1 MNRLNEL
8 LPYLTFSNICRVL
21 TIFGFIY
28 FVVKCFI
35 MKQAPVPKAAFKQ
48 VPHELLESCVDQLV
62 KKEKEP
68 FAPYTPPKELLQSLQ
83 QDREDEEA
91 LKELLCDICEH
102 LGMDGSYIKLVI
114 QHSPVTDR
122 AGEIE
127 TDLAFTT
134 IRLEIQKTYQVDTL
148 VAVLA
153 HEATHLKL
161 YYRGVRR
168 KDSWENEILTDT
180 AAVFYGFYDVMYRG
194 YEVRQGENA
203 FSYHKVGY
211 ISQQDIKFIGELLD
225 KISQKRYT

>member
-8 LPYLTFSNICRVL
+8 LPYLTFCNICRVL

-28 FVVKCFI
+28 FVVKRFI

-68 FAPYTPPKELLQSLQ
+68 FAPYTPPKELIQSLQ

-114 QHSPVTDR
+114 QHTPVTDR

-153 HEATHLKL
+153 HEATHL
-161 YYRGVRR
+161 
-168 KDSWENEILTDT
+168 
-180 AAVFYGFYDVMYRG
+180 
-194 YEVRQGENA
+194 
-203 FSYHKVGY
+203 
-211 ISQQDIKFIGELLD
+211 
-225 KISQKRYT
+225 

>member
-1 MNRLNEL
+1 MNRLKEL
-8 LPYLTFSNICRVL
+8 LSYLTLSNICQIL

-28 FVVKCFI
+28 FVIKRFI
-35 MKQAPVPKAAFKQ
+35 MKQAPVPRSAFKQ
-48 VPHELLESCVDQLV
+48 VPHELLESCVDQLI

-68 FAPYTPPKELLQSLQ
+68 FAPYTPKEELLQRLQ
-83 QDREDEEA
+83 QNKEDEGA
-91 LKELLCDICEH
+91 LKALLCDICEH

-114 QHSPVTDR
+114 QHTPVTDR

-127 TDLAFTT
+127 TDLAFTM
-134 IRLEIQKTYQVDTL
+134 IRLEIQKSCQVDTI
-148 VAVLA
+148 VSVLA

-161 YYRGVRR
+161 YYRGIRR